1 MYVRD
6 FCARVRGLHSSYF
19 QSARRKL
26 IRATGEEL
34 RERGEEKREEN
45 LFIILE
51 SKSHRD
57 KSDFVTCIQKF

>member
-1 MYVRD
+1 MRESEGIALEL
-6 FCARVRGLHSSYF
+6 FPICETHT
-19 QSARRKL
+19 RKL